1 MLVTLAL
8 EQRSTN
14 REKASVLISDL
25 YGQLLNAREVAHGF
39 DRILQQLEDLEL
51 DTPDVTEATGNFIAR
66 CVADDCLAP
75 AYVTRPHPTLKDSKT
90 L

>member
-8 EQRSTN
+8 EQKPAN

-25 YGQLLNAREVAHGF
+25 YGQVLNAREVASGF
-39 DRILQQLEDLEL
+39 DMILKQLQDLEL
-51 DTPDVTEATGNFIAR
+51 DTPDVSEAVGNFIAR

-75 AYVTRPHPTLKDSKT
+75 AYITKSRPTTEPAVQ
-90 L
+90 